1 MNYREGFELG
11 EREGIEW
18 GVRRRDRER
27 EIQVGDMN
35 RDKWE
40 RWRDARKDGRG
51 RERDGRE

>member
-1 MNYREGFELG
+1 MKYREGFELG